1 MRRKAG
7 GDYIPTLFLD
17 CVQREVSAGLED
29 LERSTRDDLEHHL
42 FPYPHLKATI
52 TSSESLLD
60 VVGASKDEVVEDARE
75 MLRRVSSTREP
86 RAYPGFRGV
95 AATVAHVRPSSR
107 GPGAIR
113 IPGSG
118 GEEPVKLTVSTV

>member
-1 MRRKAG
+1 MFRHSSIIVAIGRFR
-7 GDYIPTLFLD
+7 PVL
-17 CVQREVSAGLED
+17 RED
-29 LERSTRDDLEHHL
+29 LERSARDDIEDPV
-42 FPYPHLKATI
+42 FPYPHLKVTL
-52 TSSESLLD
+52 TSWESTQD
-60 VVGASKDEVVEDARE
+60 VADASKDEVVEDARE